1 MDSIIFDVD
10 GTLWDSTGIV
20 ADAWTDYLREIEH
33 INMTVTVEKLKSLF
47 GRPLPVIAE
56 QIFPD
61 RNKEEQIRL
70 IDGCCQA
77 EHRALLKKCAPLY
90 PDLEK
95 TLKALT
101 AKYPLYMVSNCQ
113 AGYIEVFLKST
124 GFDRYFSGHLCH
136 GDTGADKP
144 ETISIL
150 MREHHLQSPV
160 YVGDTMGD
168 FLSCRKAGVP
178 FVFASYGFGDVPEP
192 DYRIEKPADLITL
205 FL

>member
-33 INMTVTVEKLKSLF
+33 INMSVTVEKLKSLF

-95 TLKALT
+95 TLKAL
-101 AKYPLYMVSNCQ
+101 AAEYPLYIVSNCQ
-113 AGYIEVFLKST
+113 AGYIEVFLKAT
-124 GFDRYFSGHLCH
+124 GFGRYFSGHLCH

>member
-20 ADAWTDYLREIEH
+20 ADAWTDYLRETEH
-33 INMTVTVEKLKSLF
+33 IDMTVTVEKLKSLF

-61 RNKEEQIRL
+61 RGKEEQIRL

-95 TLKALT
+95 TLKALA

-124 GFDRYFSGHLCH
+124 GFGRYFSGHLCH

-150 MREHHLQSPV
+150 MKEQHLQSPV

>member
-33 INMTVTVEKLKSLF
+33 IDMTVTVEKLKSLF

-61 RNKEEQIRL
+61 RGKEEQIRL

-77 EHRALLKKCAPLY
+77 EHRALLRQCAPLY
-90 PDLEK
+90 PELEE
-95 TLKALT
+95 TLKAL
-101 AKYPLYMVSNCQ
+101 AAEYPLYMVSNCQ
-113 AGYIEVFLKST
+113 AGYIEVFLEAT
-124 GFDRYFSGHLCH
+124 GFGRYFSGHLCH

-150 MREHHLQSPV
+150 MKEQHLQSPV